1 MVLKSLDEGAG
12 VMIDWDVIGV
22 AAALMLV
29 IEGII
34 PFLKPDAMRKALT
47 MMAQMDDRTMRITG
61 LVSMIAGVVLL
72 YLVQN

>member
-1 MVLKSLDEGAG
+1 
-12 VMIDWDVIGV
+12 MIDWNVVLV
-22 AAALMLV
+22 ATALMLV

-47 MMAQMDDRTMRITG
+47 MMAQMDDRAMRLGG
-61 LVSMIAGVVLL
+61 LASMVMGVVLL

>member
-1 MVLKSLDEGAG
+1 
-12 VMIDWDVIGV
+12 MIDWDVIGV

-34 PFLKPDAMRKALT
+34 PFLKPDAMRNVLIK
-47 MMAQMDDRTMRITG
+47 MAQMDDRTMRMTG
-61 LVSMIAGVVLL
+61 LVSMVAGVILL

>member
-1 MVLKSLDEGAG
+1 
-12 VMIDWDVIGV
+12 MIDWSVIGV

-34 PFLKPDAMRKALT
+34 PFLKPEAMRNALT
-47 MMAQMDDRTMRITG
+47 RMAQMDDRTMRIGG
-61 LVSMIAGVVLL
+61 LVSMVAGVVLL

>member
-1 MVLKSLDEGAG
+1 
-12 VMIDWDVIGV
+12 MIDWDVIGV

-34 PFLKPDAMRKALT
+34 PFLKPEAMRNLLT
-47 MMAQMDDRTMRITG
+47 RMAQMDDRTIRIGG
-61 LVSMIAGVVLL
+61 LMSMVAGVVLL

>member
-1 MVLKSLDEGAG
+1 
-12 VMIDWDVIGV
+12 MIDWNVIGV

-47 MMAQMDDRTMRITG
+47 VMAQMDDRTMRITG
-61 LVSMIAGVVLL
+61 LVSMVAGVVLL

>member
-1 MVLKSLDEGAG
+1 
-12 VMIDWDVIGV
+12 MIDWNVVLV
-22 AAALMLV
+22 ATALMLV

-47 MMAQMDDRTMRITG
+47 MMAQMDDRAMRLGG
-61 LVSMIAGVVLL
+61 LASMVMGVLLL

>member
-47 MMAQMDDRTMRITG
+47 MMAQTDDRTMRITG